1 MVYLRTKIIRDNE
14 YVYLVKSVWDS
25 KKKTSKQ
32 EIVKYLGSAS
42 KVSIS
47 DIPKQ
52 HITEKIIVK
61 ILTMQNKHAF

>member
-1 MVYLRTKIIRDNE
+1 MVYLRTKIISGNE
-14 YVYLVKSVWDS
+14 YLYLVKSIWDS

-52 HITEKIIVK
+52 HVTEKIIVK
-61 ILTMQNKHAF
+61 ILTLQNTHAF